1 MSNPAKSLITSP
13 SRRTRAAYI
22 YPVQRQE
29 LVKVKIAFALGWQV
43 RRSVLRDL
51 RFYCQFVGFDYRFNS
66 EGSWWESRHI
76 LTAEGTEPQ
85 IDDLVSYAMR
95 RLQQEG
101 AVEVA

>member
-1 MSNPAKSLITSP
+1 MSNTAKSFPTTS
-13 SRRTRAAYI
+13 SRRSHAAYI

-29 LVKVKIAFALGWQV
+29 LVKVKIAFALRWQV

-66 EGSWWESRHI
+66 EGGWLESRHI
-76 LTAEGTEPQ
+76 LTAEGSEAQ
-85 IDDLVSYAMR
+85 IEDLVAYALR
-95 RLQQEG
+95 RFQQEG

>member
-1 MSNPAKSLITSP
+1 MSNTVKSLTSTP
-13 SRRTRAAYI
+13 SRRVRAAHI

-51 RFYCQFVGFDYRFNS
+51 RFYCQFVGFDYRFNG

-76 LTAEGTEPQ
+76 LTAEGTETQ
-85 IDDLVSYAMR
+85 IDALVAYAMR

-101 AVEVA
+101 AVEVV